1 MKRPA
6 FALPFLLFAL
16 TTTTACSAHAEP
28 ARAPAQQP
36 NPFVPLEQLRRDVES
51 RVAAEIA
58 KLSPPPPPPTANG
71 LVELPVPGYGNA
83 IVSVPQGAIGPK
95 PVMVAGHGRSMTP
108 GICEHFR
115 NELVGDRGFI
125 LCPRGTPWEKGGYTH
140 GKELPHEIDAGLA
153 ALRARFGLLVDP
165 GPMIYV
171 GYSQSAYLAPSVVMR
186 SPARFPRV
194 IVIEGTGGGWDPK
207 AFARGGG
214 QRVLFACGQ
223 APCAKASTPIANAFL
238 RNGVGSDVH
247 HAPGAGHVYGGAVG
261 DGIKARWAW
270 LVQGDPRWAP

>member
-6 FALPFLLFAL
+6 FIFPFLLSVL
-16 TTTTACSAHAEP
+16 TSACSAHAEP
-28 ARAPAQQP
+28 ARASAQPQS
-36 NPFVPLEQLRRDVES
+36 PFVPLEQLRRDVES
-51 RVAAEIA
+51 RVAAEMA
-58 KLSPPPPPPTANG
+58 KLSPPPTTNPPSPNG

-83 IVSVPQGAIGPK
+83 VVSVPRGAIGPK
-95 PVMVAGHGRSMTP
+95 PVMVAGHGRSMGP

-153 ALRARFGLLVDP
+153 ALRARFGVLVDP

-171 GYSQSAYLAPSVVMR
+171 GYSQSAYLANTVVMR
-186 SPARFPRV
+186 SPARFPRA
-194 IVIEGTGGGWDPK
+194 IVIEGTGGGWDAK
-207 AFARGGG
+207 TFARAGG

-223 APCAKASTPIANAFL
+223 APCAKAATPLATAFL
-238 RNGVGSDVH
+238 RAGVGSDVH
-247 HAPGAGHVYGGAVG
+247 YAPGAGHAYGGAVG